1 MNKLFLTFAFA
12 MAASAAEW
20 TGYISDASC
29 GKANAN
35 DSAASKECAQRCVK
49 NGSDPVFVVGDQVL
63 SIADK
68 TKVAAF
74 VGDKVKVTGTLKG
87 STVTITSI
95 KKAS

>member
-1 MNKLFLTFAFA
+1 MKMLFLTFAFG

-20 TGYISDASC
+20 TGYISDSSC

-35 DSAASKECAQRCVK
+35 DSQASKECAQRCVK

-68 TKVAAF
+68 SKVSGF
-74 VGDKVKVTGTLKG
+74 VGDKVKVTGTLNG
-87 STVTITSI
+87 STVTIATI